1 MTDLYGILGLTPRAT
16 AAEIKSAY
24 RRLARKYHPDVSASP
39 DANARFVQINQA
51 YEILSDPSHRWA
63 YDSGQ
68 YADQQRTFY
77 ASRQAEVV
85 AKQRHF
91 DRIVDEWL
99 ESDRRET
106 AQRSHAVLV
115 VVPFF
120 LSTFYVMITQPANI
134 KQFNLIGRIVVLGLA
149 LYGLIYLV
157 RNLALVLARYTY
169 HIPDHLTSVFGEK
182 EAPTDKAISRKAGLF
197 FLVCGYLVSIGL
209 GYVVSKF
216 VPGGYSAALSMSTLF
231 GAFVYPPIAVLLI
244 GGLRRVINIIE
255 RL

>member
-16 AAEIKSAY
+16 SAEIKSAY

-51 YEILSDPSHRWA
+51 YEVLSDRNRRWA
-63 YDSGQ
+63 YDNGQ
-68 YADQQRTFY
+68 YADLQRTFY

-91 DRIVDEWL
+91 DRIVDEWMA
-99 ESDRRET
+99 RERQEA

-120 LSTFYVMITQPANI
+120 LSTFYVMITQPTKI
-134 KQFNLIGRIVVLGLA
+134 QELTLIRQIVIIGLA

-169 HIPDHLTSVFGEK
+169 HIPDHLTSVFSEQETPK
-182 EAPTDKAISRKAGLF
+182 DKAISRKAGLF
-197 FLVCGYLVSIGL
+197 FLISGYLVSIGL

-216 VPGGYSAALSMSTLF
+216 VPGGALSMGSLL

-244 GGLRRVINIIE
+244 GGVRRVVNIIE
-255 RL
+255 KL